1 MATLMRCLFTPLL
14 LAALAACSPDQ
25 APEPEKVKR
34 PNVLLIVVDTL
45 RADRISAYGYARETT
60 PVLDA
65 LAEQGVLASDVTA
78 QASWTKPSMVSM
90 FQGRYVTSYRDA
102 FFEDTPTLA
111 ETFQRAGYHTL
122 GIVGNGLLSE
132 KTGFDRGFDHYESRS
147 KKIGQGG
154 RTLPARE
161 AAELI
166 GDAAAPLE
174 FATERRP
181 DDEHVPFFAY
191 LHFMDPHGPYKAH
204 PKLAKHLP
212 VSAGA
217 KRWNLQTQRLRY
229 GATHPGAVV
238 ANELWQEMAEDM
250 ARYDQEVYT
259 CDVYIGIVLDF
270 LERRGALEN
279 TIVAVVSDHGE
290 GLWDHVSPAEALN
303 PAAAPRDHFFRPH
316 GKVLYEELVRT
327 PMILKGPGVPAGQRI
342 DSPVENID
350 LFPTLLELCDLAP
363 TGGLHGQSL
372 VPAMSG
378 QGTGREHVFSSVD
391 MFCSS
396 VRSPGAT
403 TDWKLIVPTEHY
415 PARKVELFD
424 ISTDPS
430 ELQNLAAARPE
441 VVARLRTT
449 LEAWADD
456 HPTQTNLG
464 QKKDQQTL
472 EDLKALGYA
481 DGDEGEG
488 QSDD

>member
-1 MATLMRCLFTPLL
+1 MATLMHHPLAL
-14 LAALAACSPDQ
+14 LVLASLAACSPDQ

-45 RADRISAYGYARETT
+45 RADRVSAYGYGRETT
-60 PVLDA
+60 PVLDE
-65 LAEQGVLASDVTA
+65 LAAQGVLAEDVTA
-78 QASWTKPSMVSM
+78 QSSWTKPSMVSM
-90 FQGRYVTSYRDA
+90 FQGRYVTTYRDV

-132 KTGFDRGFDHYESRS
+132 KAGFDRGFDHYESRS
-147 KKIGQGG
+147 KKEGSH
-154 RTLPARE
+154 PARE

-166 GDAAAPLE
+166 GDATAPLE
-174 FATERRP
+174 LATERGTGE
-181 DDEHVPFFAY
+181 EHAPFFAY
-191 LHFMDPHGPYKAH
+191 LHLMDPHGPYKAH
-204 PKLAKHLP
+204 PEWEQQLP

-217 KRWNLQTQRLRY
+217 NRWDFQTQRRAY
-229 GATHPGAVV
+229 EAKHSGAAGNTGA
-238 ANELWQEMAEDM
+238 WREMAEDM

-259 CDVYIGIVLDF
+259 CDVYIGIVLKF
-270 LERRGALEN
+270 LEQRGALEN

-290 GLWDHVSPAEALN
+290 GLWDHVAPPDVLN

-327 PMILKGPGVPAGQRI
+327 PMILKGPGIPAGQRI
-342 DSPVENID
+342 DSPAENVD
-350 LFPTLLELCDLAP
+350 LFPTLLELCDLAMP
-363 TGGLHGQSL
+363 DGLHGQSL
-372 VPAMSG
+372 VPAMHG
-378 QGTGREHVFSSVD
+378 EETGREHVFSSVD

-403 TDWKLIVPTEHY
+403 ADWKLIVPTEHY
-415 PARKVELFD
+415 PAREIELFD
-424 ISTDPS
+424 IRTDPS

-441 VVARLRTT
+441 VVARLRAT
-449 LEAWADD
+449 LDAWTEK

-464 QKKDQQTL
+464 QPKDDQTL

-481 DGDEGEG
+481 TEEEEEEED
-488 QSDD
+488 QSD

>member
-1 MATLMRCLFTPLL
+1 MATLMHHPLAPLL
-14 LAALAACSPDQ
+14 LAALTACSPDQ
-25 APEPEKVKR
+25 APEPERVNR

-45 RADRISAYGYARETT
+45 RADRVSSYGYGRETT

-65 LAEQGVLASDVTA
+65 LAAQGVLAEDVTA
-78 QASWTKPSMVSM
+78 QASWTMPSMVSM
-90 FQGRYVTSYRDA
+90 FQGRYVTSYRDV

-122 GIVGNGLLSE
+122 GIVGNGLLS
-132 KTGFDRGFDHYESRS
+132 KKAGFDRGFDHYEARS
-147 KKIGQGG
+147 KREGSH
-154 RTLPARE
+154 PARE

-166 GDAAAPLE
+166 GDATAPLE
-174 FATERRP
+174 LATERGP
-181 DDEHVPFFAY
+181 DDEHAPFFAY
-191 LHFMDPHGPYKAH
+191 LHLMDPHGPYKAH
-204 PKLAKHLP
+204 PEWEEQLP
-212 VSAGA
+212 VGRGA
-217 KRWNLQTQRLRY
+217 DRWNLQTQRLRY

-238 ANELWQEMAEDM
+238 PDEIWREMAEAM

-259 CDVYIGIVLDF
+259 CDVYIGIVLDY

-327 PMILKGPGVPAGQRI
+327 PMILKGPGIPAGRRI
-342 DSPVENID
+342 DSPAENVD
-350 LFPTLLELCDLAP
+350 LFPTLLQLCDLAMP
-363 TGGLHGQSL
+363 DGLHGQSL
-372 VPAMSG
+372 VPAMHG
-378 QGTGREHVFSSVD
+378 EETGREHVFSSVD

-415 PARKVELFD
+415 PARKIELFD
-424 ISTDPS
+424 IRTDPS

-441 VVARLRTT
+441 VVARLRAT
-449 LEAWADD
+449 LNAWAKA

-464 QKKDQQTL
+464 QKKDPQTMA
-472 EDLKALGYA
+472 DLKALGYA
-481 DGDEGEG
+481 DGEEG
-488 QSDD
+488 QSD